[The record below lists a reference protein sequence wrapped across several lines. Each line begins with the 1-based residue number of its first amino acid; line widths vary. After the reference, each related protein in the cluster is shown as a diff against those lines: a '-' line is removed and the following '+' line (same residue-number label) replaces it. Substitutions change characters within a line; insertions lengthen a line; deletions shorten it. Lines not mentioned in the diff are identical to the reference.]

1 MVETNQKQRQYIPQ
15 MPEVV
20 KKNIKLIE
28 CCMVVM
34 GCFITVATLLLA
46 DNIAQKNGVSSDM
59 AKSIGVALGVLEIF
73 LGLVFR
79 KFGYWPEFTEYE
91 TVMSNCKRLVFSGV
105 AGITAVAAAY
115 FGIAESPFLA
125 GAGLFFAGLSVIGL
139 HFYYVNNERQ
149 KAFQRYLAAQ
159 AQKRE

>member
-20 KKNIKLIE
+20 EKNIKLIE

-46 DNIAQKNGVSSDM
+46 DNIAQKNGVSPDM
-59 AKSIGVALGVLEIF
+59 AKSIGVALGVLEIV

-115 FGIAESPFLA
+115 FGIAESPF
-125 GAGLFFAGLSVIGL
+125 
-139 HFYYVNNERQ
+139 
-149 KAFQRYLAAQ
+149 
-159 AQKRE
+159 